1 MAEVPSRD
9 ELAKIPTT
17 LVGAPPQLFS
27 SEAACAFL
35 MNPNVEVVIMGGDD
49 DVRHAHA
56 FTEAVQTALGARY
69 PTVRTS
75 YWNTRCDWCGGTITT
90 LGLRLRDFRSW
101 GDRLLPDMCFACAHA
116 ESENLDAKHGA
127 TASADTGDG
136 AAVGAG
142 AGAGAGAFHI
152 YDGEHLEGLRITIN
166 KGAPYACSAC
176 ARMCDAL
183 FAVGNAHGS
192 TFCLACMAK
201 WATLLPPATVHYTAS
216 GKPAD
221 ASDAFDDGDGG
232 VEETKG

>member
-1 MAEVPSRD
+1 MAGVPSRD

-35 MNPNVEVVIMGGDD
+35 TNPNVEVVVMGGDD

-56 FTEAVQTALGARY
+56 FTEAVQTAVGARH

-75 YWNTRCDWCGGTITT
+75 YWNTRCDWCGNTITT

-116 ESENLDAKHGA
+116 ESAKQ
-127 TASADTGDG
+127 DTKYEDGDG
-136 AAVGAG
+136 DGVAVDTG
-142 AGAGAGAFHI
+142 AGAGAGAFHF
-152 YDGEHLEGLRITIN
+152 YDGEHLEGLRMTIN
-166 KGAPYACSAC
+166 DGTPFACSAC
-176 ARMCDAL
+176 AQTCHSL
-183 FAVGNAHGS
+183 FAVVNAHGC

-221 ASDAFDDGDGG
+221 ASDAFDNDDGG